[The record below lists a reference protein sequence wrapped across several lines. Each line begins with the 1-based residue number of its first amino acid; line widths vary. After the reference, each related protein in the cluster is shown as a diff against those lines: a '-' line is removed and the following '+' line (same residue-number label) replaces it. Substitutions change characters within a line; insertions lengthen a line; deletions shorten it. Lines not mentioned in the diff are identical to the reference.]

1 MIKLSTGQDSTYK
14 NYIILAETFFG
25 KDSASVA
32 FLKDRMSAAQE
43 TEDAEIIAPESQM
56 IFLLNEIHHKGFN

>member
-14 NYIILAETFFG
+14 SYIQLTTAVFGADSPALKFLTDRLA
-25 KDSASVA
+25 ASGG
-32 FLKDRMSAAQE
+32 DDNE
-43 TEDAEIIAPESQM
+43 EIIAPESQM